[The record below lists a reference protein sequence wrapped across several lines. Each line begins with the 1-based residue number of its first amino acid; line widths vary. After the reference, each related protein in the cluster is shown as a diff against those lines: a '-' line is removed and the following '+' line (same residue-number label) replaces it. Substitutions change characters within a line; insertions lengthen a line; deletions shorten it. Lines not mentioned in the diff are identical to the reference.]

1 MPSPPPKIA
10 ISLGGNGGSSHVKK
24 RTRPTFSK
32 RHRAS
37 ANDQDYDDSDSDN
50 SQSDNGRSGNKRS
63 GRAETILTYGDDEF
77 TSSSARPRKDSHRD
91 RDRERDSHRDRDRD
105 RERDS
110 HRDRDRH
117 RDGDRNRDGDRERD
131 NSRDRRRRSPSPSRK
146 NTKPA
151 DPDDTKKPVQWGLT
165 INPKSTSA
173 PSNSRSSP
181 LKRSP
186 SPAEA
191 SKPKSL
197 NDEALESLLGAP
209 AQPKKRKL
217 NLDSEDPD
225 REPQAEDYEA
235 VPIDDFGAALLRN
248 FGWNGQMQGK
258 VKEVK
263 RHADL
268 AGLGARNIKAGE
280 ETGTWDP
287 KAGMHK
293 KDTRPVRLN
302 DYRKEEEK
310 KRQRREDQ
318 RGHNSYR
325 RELEREREQER
336 ERGRDR

>member
-10 ISLGGNGGSSHVKK
+10 ISLGGSGSSSQIKK

-37 ANDQDYDDSDSDN
+37 ANDQDCDDSDSDN
-50 SQSDNGRSGNKRS
+50 PQSDDGRSSNKRN

-77 TSSSARPRKDSHRD
+77 TSSSRPRKDNHRDRGRDRDGHRDSQRD
-91 RDRERDSHRDRDRD
+91 RDRERDNHRDRNRDRDSYRD

-110 HRDRDRH
+110 RDRW
-117 RDGDRNRDGDRERD
+117 
-131 NSRDRRRRSPSPSRK
+131 RRSHSREGP
-146 NTKPA
+146 NPKPT
-151 DPDDTKKPVQWGLT
+151 DPEEKKPVQWGLT
-165 INPKSTSA
+165 INPKSA
-173 PSNSRSSP
+173 PSSNNTNSRAS
-181 LKRSP
+181 LRKRSP
-186 SPAEA
+186 LPSQR
-191 SKPKSL
+191 KPKSL
-197 NDEALESLLGAP
+197 SDEALESLLGAP
-209 AQPKKRKL
+209 SQPKKRKL
-217 NLDSEDPD
+217 NLDSETPD

-268 AGLGARNIKAGE
+268 AGLGARNTKAGE

-293 KDTRPVRLN
+293 KDTKPVRLN

>member
-10 ISLGGNGGSSHVKK
+10 ISLGGSGSGSQIKK
-24 RTRPTFSK
+24 RTRPTFGK

-37 ANDQDYDDSDSDN
+37 ANDQNYDDSDSDN
-50 SQSDNGRSGNKRS
+50 SQSDNGRSGSKRN

-77 TSSSARPRKDSHRD
+77 TSSSFRSRKDSHRGS
-91 RDRERDSHRDRDRD
+91 DRERDSRRDRDGHRERERERERERSRD
-105 RERDS
+105 RERSS
-110 HRDRDRH
+110 H
-117 RDGDRNRDGDRERD
+117 NR
-131 NSRDRRRRSPSPSRK
+131 RRRRSPSSSQ
-146 NTKPA
+146 TT
-151 DPDDTKKPVQWGLT
+151 DQQDSKKPVQWGLT
-165 INPKSTSA
+165 INPKSTT
-173 PSNSRSSP
+173 SRSSP

-186 SPAEA
+186 SPDQAPK
-191 SKPKSL
+191 SPKSL
-197 NDEALESLLGAP
+197 NDEALESLLGASS
-209 AQPKKRKL
+209 QPKKRKL
-217 NLDSEDPD
+217 NLESEDPD

-268 AGLGARNIKAGE
+268 AGLGARNLKAGE

>member
-10 ISLGGNGGSSHVKK
+10 ISLGGSGSSSQIKK

-32 RHRAS
+32 RHRAG
-37 ANDQDYDDSDSDN
+37 ANDQANDGSDSDN
-50 SQSDNGRSGNKRS
+50 SQSDDGRSSKKRNGRT
-63 GRAETILTYGDDEF
+63 ETILTYGDNDF
-77 TSSSARPRKDSHRD
+77 TSSSSRPHKDSHRD
-91 RDRERDSHRDRDRD
+91 RDRERDSRRD
-105 RERDS
+105 RDS
-110 HRDRDRH
+110 HRGRERERGRDSRASRH
-117 RDGDRNRDGDRERD
+117 RDS
-131 NSRDRRRRSPSPSRK
+131 SRDRRRRSHSRER
-146 NTKPA
+146 NSTKPT
-151 DPDDTKKPVQWGLT
+151 DPKDKKPVQWGLT
-165 INPKSTSA
+165 INPKSTS
-173 PSNSRSSP
+173 NSRSSP

-186 SPAEA
+186 SPTQE

-209 AQPKKRKL
+209 SQPKKRKL
-217 NLDSEDPD
+217 DLDSEDPD

-248 FGWNGQMQGK
+248 FGWNGEMKGK

-268 AGLGARNIKAGE
+268 AGLGARNTKGGE

-310 KRQRREDQ
+310 KRQRREEQ

-336 ERGRDR
+336 ERGRDK